1 MRKLSL
7 CLILAFFSLMA
18 NAQTESAI
26 KFPPLDT
33 SPMDVLYYPINAA
46 KVKKGNTDM
55 PIIKVLYS
63 RPSKKGREIFGV
75 LEQFDK
81 IWRLGANENTEIDFW
96 ETVTIGDKKIKPG
109 KYSLFAIPSKDKWI
123 IIVNKQTDRWGAF
136 NYDEEKDVV
145 RIEVPK
151 VTLDKPIEL
160 FSMTFTDMPDGATLV
175 MAWDTTQVGLP
186 IYFSK
191 K

>member
-18 NAQTESAI
+18 NAQSESAI

-33 SPMDVLYYPINAA
+33 SPMDALYYPINAA

-81 IWRLGANENTEIDFW
+81 VWRLGANESTEINFW
-96 ETVTIGDKKIKPG
+96 EPVTIGDKKIKAG
-109 KYSLFAIPSKDKWI
+109 KYSLFAIPGKEKWT

-151 VTLDKPIEL
+151 VTLDKPIEI
-160 FSMTFTDMPDGATLV
+160 FSMTFTDMPDGATLI
-175 MAWDTTQVGLP
+175 MAWDTTQVALP